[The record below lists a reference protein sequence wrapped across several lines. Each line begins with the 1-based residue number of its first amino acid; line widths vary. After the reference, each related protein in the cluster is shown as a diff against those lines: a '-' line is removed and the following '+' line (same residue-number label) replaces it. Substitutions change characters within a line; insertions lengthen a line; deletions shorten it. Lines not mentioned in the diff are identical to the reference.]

1 MRARYTAQA
10 IANFFLW
17 QEQITQ
23 MKLHKLLYYAA
34 GWHLGFTREP
44 LFDEDIEAWQ
54 YGPVVPSI
62 YLEFRSFGARP
73 IDEVACELV
82 PGQDARF
89 RVRVPRVEPSDEEI
103 QRFLGR
109 VWKVY
114 GSRTAAQLSG
124 MTHAAGG
131 PWAVTRAKHQG
142 ATNAVIPKETMRLH
156 FEERIKAR
164 HMVTT

>member
-34 GWHLGFTREP
+34 GWHLGFTGEP

-62 YLEFRSFGARP
+62 YLVPATKPPKIRSSLKICADLWTHWGHRSAEFLP
-73 IDEVACELV
+73 
-82 PGQDARF
+82 
-89 RVRVPRVEPSDEEI
+89 
-103 QRFLGR
+103 
-109 VWKVY
+109 
-114 GSRTAAQLSG
+114 
-124 MTHAAGG
+124 
-131 PWAVTRAKHQG
+131 
-142 ATNAVIPKETMRLH
+142 
-156 FEERIKAR
+156 
-164 HMVTT
+164 